1 MSTSRSRS
9 IGSSGDKRRRQVL
22 QAQRKHRHQNQEYIV
37 ELESEVLRL
46 RAAHDNVTAELNEL
60 KRRIEAKDDI
70 QKSRRLSAQILTE
83 CCNGQVAPGLFM
95 NVQADPKTGI
105 TRHSAGLESR
115 LNIMTNNEPERSNQS
130 NISRPV
136 SNGVMILDNCLKAAF
151 VSMMENQVG
160 ISNKISPSLELFDS
174 STRMLLSNFSED
186 IAPTM
191 VPIDGPRN
199 GFRTIL
205 LPLACEHELV
215 RYALLASS
223 ANHLRLKKP
232 ELAPAATRYQTA
244 AIASLT
250 GAANITQGQIHT
262 GATTLATIV
271 LLLVNDMV
279 TGCHDFRLLI
289 GMAKSWILAFGDAQN
304 PEDEPVVRFLKEQI
318 NFMELMI
325 EPLIGI
331 RAPSFL
337 RGDFQPLDIFTRLE
351 SAIDQACKI
360 YALRVLGGPPQGND
374 LSVAGLLDKL
384 KATVEEIP
392 IGIPGEHA
400 LIWVY
405 FLTAAE
411 SSSTVH
417 REFFAGR
424 LAGVYERVKSSNIA
438 KTFNILHSIWEQ

>member
-1 MSTSRSRS
+1 MATR
-9 IGSSGDKRRRQVL
+9 
-22 QAQRKHRHQNQEYIV
+22 
-37 ELESEVLRL
+37 
-46 RAAHDNVTAELNEL
+46 
-60 KRRIEAKDDI
+60 
-70 QKSRRLSAQILTE
+70 
-83 CCNGQVAPGLFM
+83 
-95 NVQADPKTGI
+95 ADPRTAI
-105 TRHSAGLESR
+105 TRYDSGPESP
-115 LNIMTNNEPERSNQS
+115 LAIITNEPETSSLPNENS
-130 NISRPV
+130 PI
-136 SNGVMILDNCLKAAF
+136 SNGATLVDNCLKAAF
-151 VSMMENQVG
+151 VGMMESQVG
-160 ISNKISPSLELFDS
+160 LSSKISPSLELFDS

-232 ELAPAATRYQTA
+232 ELAPAATRYQTT
-244 AIASLT
+244 AIASLR
-250 GAANITQGQIHT
+250 GAANATQGQINT

-279 TGCHDFRLLI
+279 TGCCDFRLLI
-289 GMAKSWILAFGDAQN
+289 GMAKSWILAFGDTQDSREK
-304 PEDEPVVRFLKEQI
+304 PLIQFLKEQI

-360 YALRVLGGPPQGND
+360 YARRVLSDQSQGKD
-374 LSVAGLLDKL
+374 SGITDLLDKL

-438 KTFNILHSIWEQ
+438 RTFNILHSIWEQ